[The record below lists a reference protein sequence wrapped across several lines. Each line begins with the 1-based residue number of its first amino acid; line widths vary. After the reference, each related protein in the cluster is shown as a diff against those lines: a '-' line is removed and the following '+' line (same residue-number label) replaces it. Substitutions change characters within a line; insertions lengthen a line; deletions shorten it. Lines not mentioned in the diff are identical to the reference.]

1 VLKNG
6 GGGVAI
12 GCIDREFEKV
22 VELYCFVMRFAV
34 TAAVQGRENF
44 FRLLLGF
51 EGYGYIW
58 P

>member
-1 VLKNG
+1 VLENG
-6 GGGVAI
+6 GGGVVI
-12 GCIDREFEKV
+12 GCIDRGFEKV

-51 EGYGYIW
+51 EGWGYIW

>member
-1 VLKNG
+1 MV

-12 GCIDREFEKV
+12 GCIDRGFEKV

-44 FRLLLGF
+44 FRLLLVF
-51 EGYGYIW
+51 EG
-58 P
+58 